1 MEHLETMKT
10 QAGNLPPNTILSGFQ
25 GAAVST
31 HLPCDTRGP
40 FLLGDSALS
49 GSGSIS
55 GRMRSSQDLEELR
68 QKPLDFVF
76 LVEWERAAAPEGW
89 AEHCQA
95 GGSWD
100 QKHWYHSSRQD
111 KLLCPNFVLKQQ

>member
-55 GRMRSSQDLEELR
+55 GRTRSSQDLEELR

-76 LVEWERAAAPEGW
+76 LVEWERAVAPEGW
-89 AEHCQA
+89 AELSTARLGAPGAKSTGTTAQGRTSCCVQI
-95 GGSWD
+95 
-100 QKHWYHSSRQD
+100 
-111 KLLCPNFVLKQQ
+111 LF